1 MVSISVERRY
11 GNTLI
16 LSSVTAPSI
25 EQAQFVYDEKLNV
38 FRFPEDGRFAFCEE
52 FVDWRGLE
60 KLGYLDF

>member
-25 EQAQFVYDEKLNV
+25 EQALRRAGEGARRV
-38 FRFPEDGRFAFCEE
+38 FPMDGEAFFASAKEAS
-52 FVDWRGLE
+52 
-60 KLGYLDF
+60 